1 MQGQY
6 SAMKCAVLEK
16 EDIIKE
22 LNSEVFTLNSE
33 LDTVRQTLLKL
44 SEKNEMLEGNLQAN
58 QVIFRSRYC
67 VVLWCMI
74 KCHVTGTSNG
84 SRFDV
89 CVLMLKVTINF
100 WFDLVTWTPYSSSGA
115 AIGLRSHLLFYR
127 PTGCSKVLQGCS
139 FWITFNPFV

>member
-67 VVLWCMI
+67 VVLC
-74 KCHVTGTSNG
+74 C
-84 SRFDV
+84 
-89 CVLMLKVTINF
+89 
-100 WFDLVTWTPYSSSGA
+100 GA
-115 AIGLRSHLLFYR
+115 
-127 PTGCSKVLQGCS
+127 
-139 FWITFNPFV
+139 

>member
-67 VVLWCMI
+67 VVLWC
-74 KCHVTGTSNG
+74 
-84 SRFDV
+84 
-89 CVLMLKVTINF
+89 
-100 WFDLVTWTPYSSSGA
+100 GA
-115 AIGLRSHLLFYR
+115 S
-127 PTGCSKVLQGCS
+127 
-139 FWITFNPFV
+139 

>member
-6 SAMKCAVLEK
+6 TAMKCAVLEK

-67 VVLWCMI
+67 VVLWC
-74 KCHVTGTSNG
+74 
-84 SRFDV
+84 
-89 CVLMLKVTINF
+89 
-100 WFDLVTWTPYSSSGA
+100 GA
-115 AIGLRSHLLFYR
+115 S
-127 PTGCSKVLQGCS
+127 
-139 FWITFNPFV
+139 